1 MEYSFFNF
9 RYKEALMSLVKNVL
23 EKLQFK
29 YNQSQL
35 EELDDETLDYDVSL
49 LSSTIEIKCLL
60 P

>member
-1 MEYSFFNF
+1 MEYSFYNF

-35 EELDDETLDYDVSL
+35 EELDDETLDYDVSQ